1 MKIVI
6 AGAGEVGTHL
16 AKMLSR
22 ENHDIILIDEDD
34 NKLRPM
40 EENYDIMV
48 AEGLSTS
55 IYDLKEAGIENCD
68 LFIAVTPIE
77 SQNITSCILAHKL
90 GAKKTLARIN
100 NYEYLQ
106 EENQQFFRDLGID
119 ALIYPELLAAKEIVN
134 SLKINWIRQW
144 MEFSN
149 GALTL
154 IGMKVRNNASIINQK
169 LMDLRNSQFYRVVAI
184 RRDTGTIIPK
194 GSDSIKAN
202 DIVYFITTK
211 DYVTDVREQAGKE
224 VIQVKDLMILG
235 GGNMSVKTV
244 ERLPSDIRAKV
255 LIKEENANNIP
266 KLLEQDN
273 VMAFNGDASDLDFL
287 KEEGIEEMDAFVAL
301 SDNSEANILACITAK
316 RMGLKKTIAEIEN
329 IDYIPLA
336 ESLDIGTVIN
346 KKLTAASYIYQYTL
360 DADVHNVK
368 CLTHVDADVVELTP
382 KQGAPITSGKIKD
395 ITIPKEI
402 FIGGYVRDGIG
413 HIANGDSEIMPGD
426 DVIVFCVSSSFHKL
440 DKLFN

>member
-184 RRDTGTIIPK
+184 RRDTVTIIPK

-224 VIQVKDLMILG
+224 VIQV
-235 GGNMSVKTV
+235 
-244 ERLPSDIRAKV
+244 
-255 LIKEENANNIP
+255 KEENANNIP

-395 ITIPKEI
+395 ITIPKDI
-402 FIGGYVRDGIG
+402 FIGGYIRDGIG

>member
-1 MKIVI
+1 
-6 AGAGEVGTHL
+6 
-16 AKMLSR
+16 
-22 ENHDIILIDEDD
+22 
-34 NKLRPM
+34 
-40 EENYDIMV
+40 
-48 AEGLSTS
+48 
-55 IYDLKEAGIENCD
+55 
-68 LFIAVTPIE
+68 
-77 SQNITSCILAHKL
+77 
-90 GAKKTLARIN
+90 
-100 NYEYLQ
+100 
-106 EENQQFFRDLGID
+106 
-119 ALIYPELLAAKEIVN
+119 
-134 SLKINWIRQW
+134 
-144 MEFSN
+144 
-149 GALTL
+149 
-154 IGMKVRNNASIINQK
+154 
-169 LMDLRNSQFYRVVAI
+169 
-184 RRDTGTIIPK
+184 
-194 GSDSIKAN
+194 
-202 DIVYFITTK
+202 
-211 DYVTDVREQAGKE
+211 
-224 VIQVKDLMILG
+224 MILG

-395 ITIPKEI
+395 ITIPKDI

>member
-360 DADVHNVK
+360 DADV
-368 CLTHVDADVVELTP
+368 VELTP

-395 ITIPKEI
+395 ITIPKDI